1 MRRNMSASENI
12 IRENS
17 LKANQSIFLFCDQC
31 LWTVTCLNKKY
42 LEELSEISEAEIPA
56 ARYAIKTS
64 CLVIQYH
71 TMTHLDISHSKS
83 KGLVLI
89 FGKKHFI

>member
-1 MRRNMSASENI
+1 MRWIMAASENA

-42 LEELSEISEAEIPA
+42 LEELSEISEAEYQLPDMQS
-56 ARYAIKTS
+56 RP
-64 CLVIQYH
+64 V
-71 TMTHLDISHSKS
+71 
-83 KGLVLI
+83 V
-89 FGKKHFI
+89 